1 MLIPVKSSVSLN
13 FLSGS
18 PYASFKHLLL
28 NSYLCIHIQA
38 QTGVLDT
45 HGVIFIFKSSP
56 SQTYIHLQAQ
66 KGLTRV
72 KPMRQMNELL
82 VLLSEAE
89 LLNHSYP
96 KVTF

>member
-1 MLIPVKSSVSLN
+1 MVWCPYC
-13 FLSGS
+13 LSGS
-18 PYASFKHLLL
+18 PYASFKHRLL
-28 NSYLCIHIQA
+28 NSYLCIKIQS
-38 QTGVLDT
+38 QTGVWDT
-45 HGVIFIFKSSP
+45 HGVIFIFKTSP
-56 SQTYIHLQAQ
+56 SQTYIQLQAQ

-72 KPMRQMNELL
+72 GHRRQMNELL

>member
-1 MLIPVKSSVSLN
+1 MLIPVKSSGSWN

-38 QTGVLDT
+38 QTRVLDT

-56 SQTYIHLQAQ
+56 SQTYIRLQAQ

-72 KPMRQMNELL
+72 GPRRQMNELL

-89 LLNHSYP
+89 LLKHSHP